1 MQVSLV
7 YMGLLVREMNRLMAE
22 PVLAKIPVSVV
33 IPCYRCAG
41 TIERAVDSVLAQKL
55 LPKELI
61 LVEDCSNDGTI
72 DVLNKLQSKYPE
84 LIKVTQ
90 LKENGGAAS
99 ARNAGWLIASQ
110 PYIAFLDADDSW
122 HVDKLRIQFEY
133 MSANQ
138 DVFLS
143 GHQCAVLE
151 GEPPLSKIEEDY
163 AVTEIFGR
171 SLLMRNAFST
181 PTVMLKRDIAF
192 RFKYGKRHAEDLLLW
207 QQIAFAGLR
216 VVRLECTL
224 AYVHKPLFGVG
235 GLSANLW
242 KMEKGEL
249 SNLAILYRSGL
260 IGVLSYWGAAIFS
273 LAKFARRIVIS
284 KFRAFDRKM
293 PEGGRF

>member
-1 MQVSLV
+1 MELHISEKEVV
-7 YMGLLVREMNRLMAE
+7 MVEA
-22 PVLAKIPVSVV
+22 VLGKIPLSVV
-33 IPCYRCAG
+33 IPCYRCAE

-55 LPKELI
+55 MPTELI

-72 DVLNKLQSKYPE
+72 DVLNKLQSKHPE

-90 LKENGGAAS
+90 TKENSGAAS
-99 ARNAGWLIASQ
+99 ARNTGWSIASQ

-138 DVFLS
+138 DVVLS
-143 GHQCAVLE
+143 GHQCVVLE
-151 GEPPLSKIEEDY
+151 NKPPLSKIEEDY
-163 AVTEIFGR
+163 AVTEINGR

-216 VVRLECTL
+216 VVRLECIL

-249 SNLAILYRSGL
+249 SNLVILYRSGL
-260 IGVLSYWGAAIFS
+260 IGMLSYCGAAAFS
-273 LAKFARRIVIS
+273 LAKFARRIAIS

>member
-1 MQVSLV
+1 
-7 YMGLLVREMNRLMAE
+7 MA
-22 PVLAKIPVSVV
+22 AVSVV
-33 IPCYRCAG
+33 IPCYCCSK
-41 TIERAVDSVLAQKL
+41 TIKRSLQSIENQILKPAEVI
-55 LPKELI
+55 LI
-61 LVEDCSNDGTI
+61 DDASGDGTLA
-72 DVLNKLQSKYPE
+72 VLQALENEYPNW
-84 LIKVTQ
+84 IKVIA
-90 LKENGGAAS
+90 LEKNAGAAS
-99 ARNAGWLIASQ
+99 ARNAGWAIASQ

-133 MSANQ
+133 MTANQ
-138 DVFLS
+138 DAVLS
-143 GHQCAVLE
+143 GHQCVVLE
-151 GEPPLSKIEEDY
+151 DKPPLPKIEEDY
-163 AVTEIFGR
+163 AVTEINGR

-216 VVRLECTL
+216 VVRLECPL

-249 SNLAILYRSGL
+249 SNLVILYRSGL
-260 IGVLSYWGAAIFS
+260 IGVLSYCGAAIFS
-273 LAKFARRIVIS
+273 LAKFARRIAIS

-293 PEGGRF
+293 PESGRF